1 MSRTDDIF
9 QAGNPFPFSPVVQLG
24 AFTDDVRTG
33 SEPAK
38 RPETVA
44 TGSLTRVR
52 EQVAEYFAQREL
64 GGGRGRAIALVGE
77 LGMGKSHLA
86 REVAAD
92 VRSRSA
98 VEAFPPP
105 LWVINEP
112 SIAMGSIYRNRMMS
126 LRDDRNRRTAFEQVV
141 SHYRADVT
149 ANLVEADD
157 SRRFG
162 HAREQLVTG
171 LRDRS
176 FDPQKVEQAIDLD
189 RELIHRNLVEHL
201 RLVTDHRGFAA
212 ALALLLEGPYNRE
225 VWDWLT
231 GDPPSRSLI
240 ERGVFSSIDV
250 IEGVF
255 DALAVFGFLHGRVGK
270 PYVLVLDALEYVLD
284 WPSDSYNAFINGFE
298 MLVNT
303 YVNQGG
309 LLVFCIRP
317 EPWSRLP
324 RSLHERV
331 LQIWPTRFEH
341 DECSRLVR
349 AHVRTL
355 PAATLQSAGFED
367 PQHASYAPFTTGAIN
382 AVAELSDGVPRQALR
397 VCHQSWKLAA
407 ASDAHSHHIDADQ
420 VRVAVRQLHE
430 QRDIGEVLH
439 SLEKT
444 LTDGQW
450 RRELNPPELADVVS
464 EDVNAIAYW
473 LRVDVTSA
481 IGILLVSSVLAE
493 ADVHRIVRVT
503 RTVRRAFSAGIC
515 EVLVISNGHVPR
527 TMRNRVAQAIG
538 TAPLAVGDA
547 SFSERLARALDVLAA
562 RMEAAR
568 QRTALDTL
576 RTRLSTMAV
585 QQGEV
590 LQRIDRLDGQVE
602 RLGTATQPGPATP
615 ASGTPVPAG
624 MALPPS
630 VDRLFTVAREAL
642 DLLTG
647 VESTTSLRQALGV
660 DVSGMAQLD
669 GRPQRVAFTL
679 EQFQTLGI
687 TALLRQL
694 LDGFR
699 DGIAGWLRTVAAT
712 TGPVPTAAQENSL
725 FIVCRSFEITF
736 EVLPPIRAELL
747 PGARATQEQGA
758 RTVRRTLV
766 GDVFGRLA
774 EEVQRAVLR
783 EVNGEN
789 GSGAREEAVR

>member
-33 SEPAK
+33 SEPAT

-44 TGSLTRVR
+44 TAALTRVQ
-52 EQVAEYFAQREL
+52 EQLADYFARREL

-86 REVAAD
+86 REVAAE
-92 VRSRSA
+92 VRSRST
-98 VEAFPPP
+98 VEPFPPP

-141 SHYRADVT
+141 SHYRADVA
-149 ANLVEADD
+149 ANLVEADE

-201 RLVTDHRGFAA
+201 RLVTDHRGFAS

-240 ERGVFSSIDV
+240 ERGVFSSIDA
-250 IEGVF
+250 IEGIF

-284 WPSDSYNAFINGFE
+284 WPPDSYNAFINGFE

-331 LQIWPTRFEH
+331 LQIWPTRLERA
-341 DECSRLVR
+341 ECGRLVR

-355 PAATLQSAGFED
+355 PSAALRGAGLDEE
-367 PQHASYAPFTTGAIN
+367 QRATYAPFATGAID

-397 VCHQSWKLAA
+397 VCHQSWKIAA
-407 ASDAHSHHIDADQ
+407 ASDERIAHIDADLI
-420 VRVAVRQLHE
+420 RVAVRQLHE
-430 QRDIGEVLH
+430 HRDIGEVLH
-439 SLEKT
+439 SVEKT

-450 RRELNPPELADVVS
+450 RRELHPPELAAVTGD
-464 EDVNAIAYW
+464 EVNAIAYW

-493 ADVHRIVRVT
+493 ADVTRITRVT
-503 RTVRRAFSAGIC
+503 RTVRRAFGAGSC

-538 TAPLAVGDA
+538 TSPLAVGDA
-547 SFSERLARALDVLAA
+547 SFSEQLARALDVLAA
-562 RMEAAR
+562 RMATAR
-568 QRTALDTL
+568 QQTALDTL
-576 RTRLSTMAV
+576 RTRLGTMAV

-590 LQRIDRLDGQVE
+590 LQRMDRLDGQVE
-602 RLGTATQPGPATP
+602 RWGATAQPVAVSTASGVSGTAAVSLPA
-615 ASGTPVPAG
+615 
-624 MALPPS
+624 S

-647 VESTTSLRQALGV
+647 GESTTSLRQSLGV
-660 DVSGMAQLD
+660 DTSGMATPD
-669 GRPQRVAFTL
+669 GRPHRMAFTM

-712 TGPVPTAAQENSL
+712 AGPVPTAAQENSL

-747 PGARATQEQGA
+747 PGARPTQEQGTRA
-758 RTVRRTLV
+758 VRRTQV

-783 EVNGEN
+783 EVSGE
-789 GSGAREEAVR
+789 GGGARGEAVR